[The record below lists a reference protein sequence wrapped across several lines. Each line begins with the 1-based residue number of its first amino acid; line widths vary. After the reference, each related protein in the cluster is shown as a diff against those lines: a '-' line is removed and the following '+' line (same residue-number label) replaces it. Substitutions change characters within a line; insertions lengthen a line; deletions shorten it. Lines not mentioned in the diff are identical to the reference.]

1 MLKMS
6 LHALFDLHAGT
17 IEIEGDR
24 EVWRS
29 MALLSALQTL
39 QAAFE
44 GLVKCRDGKPLG
56 MLEIEE
62 LVEGFRVVCV
72 TGRWTWDDKSR
83 GFVLSVSGDADV
95 WYGKTVQETC
105 TLAGW

>member
-6 LHALFDLHAGT
+6 LHALFDLHVGT

-29 MALLSALQTL
+29 MALQTL

-44 GLVKCRDGKPLG
+44 GLVKCRDGKPLR

-62 LVEGFRVVCV
+62 LVEGFRVVFV
-72 TGRWTWDDKSR
+72 TGRWTWDD
-83 GFVLSVSGDADV
+83 
-95 WYGKTVQETC
+95 
-105 TLAGW
+105 

>member
-29 MALLSALQTL
+29 MALLSALLSALQTL

-62 LVEGFRVVCV
+62 LVEGFRVASV
-72 TGRWTWDDKSR
+72 TGRWTWDD
-83 GFVLSVSGDADV
+83 
-95 WYGKTVQETC
+95 
-105 TLAGW
+105 

>member
-62 LVEGFRVVCV
+62 LVERFRVASV
-72 TGRWTWDDKSR
+72 TGKWTWDD
-83 GFVLSVSGDADV
+83 
-95 WYGKTVQETC
+95 
-105 TLAGW
+105 